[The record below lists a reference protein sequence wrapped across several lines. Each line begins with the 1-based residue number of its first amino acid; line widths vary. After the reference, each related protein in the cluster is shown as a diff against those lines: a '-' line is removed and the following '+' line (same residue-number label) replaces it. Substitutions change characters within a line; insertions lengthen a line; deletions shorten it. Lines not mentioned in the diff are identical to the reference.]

1 MRSIDGAIFR
11 SAVSNRSQVNTSQ
24 LRVHKI
30 SCAWGD
36 AVDDF
41 KDSETIERVKMLKEK
56 LQVLIDQSAGK
67 IPNEA
72 MSVIK
77 QSMQEV
83 ADSIASRNIPKLGD
97 IVPEFDLA
105 DSNGNSHS
113 SSSLIADGQ
122 LIVSFFRG
130 GW

>member
-1 MRSIDGAIFR
+1 
-11 SAVSNRSQVNTSQ
+11 
-24 LRVHKI
+24 
-30 SCAWGD
+30 
-36 AVDDF
+36 
-41 KDSETIERVKMLKEK
+41 MLKEK

-67 IPNEA
+67 IPAEA

-83 ADSIASRNIPKLGD
+83 ADSIASRKIPKLGD
-97 IVPEFDLA
+97 TMPEFDLA

-113 SSSLIADGQ
+113 SGSLIADGQ